1 MTVPHEQAVA
11 TAVELT
17 TFANDVHS
25 YLQQNITWADQ
36 KAAFMF
42 AGASGFLA
50 YLNLHGAFAFLR
62 NGAAFRWANVL
73 LVTAAVCL
81 MMTAAA
87 AFVTYW
93 PRTKGASAG
102 LVFWGAI
109 ARNESAGGYLERV
122 RRKTAGELA
131 AAKLEHS
138 YELAKICERK
148 FKWAD
153 VSVRFG
159 VVGFSLAIIYSVGWL

>member
-1 MTVPHEQAVA
+1 MTVPDEQTVA
-11 TAVELT
+11 SAPELT

-25 YLQQNITWADQ
+25 YLRQNITWADQ
-36 KAAFMF
+36 KAAFLF

-50 YLNLHGAFAFLR
+50 YLNSHGAFRFLR
-62 NGAAFRWANVL
+62 GSTPFRCADIL
-73 LVTAAVCL
+73 LVSAAVCL
-81 MMTAAA
+81 MITAAA

-109 ARNESAGGYLERV
+109 ARNESAEAYLERV
-122 RRKTAGELA
+122 REKTAGELA
-131 AAKLEHS
+131 AAKLVHG

-153 VSVRFG
+153 VAVRFG
-159 VVGFSLAIIYSVGWL
+159 VVGFSLAIIYSLGWL